1 MAKILIVDDTKFMR
15 VTLSAILEDDNHEIV
30 GEAENGAEAIELF
43 KQMKPDLVTMD
54 ITMPVMDGIDS
65 IKGIMEIDS
74 SAKIIVCSSMRQQ
87 RIVIKAIELGATDF
101 IVKPFNH
108 DFVLKTVNQVLGST
122 HG

>member
-15 VTLSAILEDDNHEIV
+15 VTLSTILKEDNHEIV

-108 DFVLKTVNQVLGST
+108 DFVLETVNQVLGST
-122 HG
+122 HR